1 MVAKEIDSYKPYRGF
16 YDLREF
22 KLPKKT
28 FVRLWKIQDI
38 LSDMT
43 ENSEYYRKWH
53 PFQWEAAQEL
63 SAKYQSILFGKRKM
77 KGGMNEERYP

>member
-1 MVAKEIDSYKPYRGF
+1 MAKIEIDSYKPYKGF

-28 FVRLWKIQDI
+28 FVRLWRFQDI
-38 LSDMT
+38 LFEMS

>member
-1 MVAKEIDSYKPYRGF
+1 MAKIEIDNYKPYQGF

-28 FVRLWKIQDI
+28 FVLLWKFQDI
-38 LSDMT
+38 LSEMS
-43 ENSEYYRKWH
+43 EKHEYYQRWH

-63 SAKYQSILFGKRKM
+63 SAKYQSILFAKRKRR
-77 KGGMNEERYP
+77 KEA

>member
-1 MVAKEIDSYKPYRGF
+1 MAKEIDSYKPYKGF

-28 FVRLWKIQDI
+28 FVRLWRFQDI
-38 LSDMT
+38 LFHMT
-43 ENSEYYRKWH
+43 ENHEYYQKWH

-63 SAKYQSILFGKRKM
+63 SAKYQSILFAKRKD
-77 KGGMNEERYP
+77 ERRCK

>member
-1 MVAKEIDSYKPYRGF
+1 MAKTEIDSYKPYKGF

-22 KLPKKT
+22 KLPKKL
-28 FVRLWKIQDI
+28 FVRLWKFQDI
-38 LSDMT
+38 LSEMR

-63 SAKYQSILFGKRKM
+63 SAKYQSILFAKRK
-77 KGGMNEERYP
+77 R